1 MTDLL
6 FLGTLVDVQS
16 HFKMATAD
24 DRFTKLVNR
33 PRCNLST
40 AENLKANIK
49 NLTTLQCLMFPVFLR
64 RLT

>member
-1 MTDLL
+1 MIDLL

-24 DRFTKLVNR
+24 DRFTNLVNL

-40 AENLKANIK
+40 AEILKANIS
-49 NLTTLQCLMFPVFLR
+49 NLTTLQCL
-64 RLT
+64 